1 MNNIVIRENQSVNID
16 RLDAQRHL
24 YSKAKIYTYVIVILC
39 VLIPVLLAIAKV
51 VFPRMDVLVKVTVVY
66 SFVIVFC
73 KPLLNN
79 YISKLQALAA
89 RIQQLFDCEVFEL
102 AWNEPLCG
110 TKPAPEDVFKAK
122 TNKDR
127 ERFQNWYEDA
137 VGELDRLPGIIVC
150 QRTNVFYDRILRN
163 IYGKTVNVMFYIA
176 FLLVFFIGFLQNL
189 HLWDF
194 FLKVIVPL
202 SPIVSW
208 MIDFKKQD
216 QLSLSALKRL
226 DSLVNKALDKLH
238 RGEQIDE
245 QVVAQIQNY
254 IFLHRKSSY
263 PVPDFIYAIRRK
275 SSEAATHYSVDEIV
289 DKLTHE

>member
-1 MNNIVIRENQSVNID
+1 MNNIIERENQSVNID

-24 YSKAKIYTYVIVILC
+24 YSKAKVYTYVIVILC
-39 VLIPVLLAIAKV
+39 VLIPVLLAITKV
-51 VFPRMDVLVKVTVVY
+51 VFPEMDVLVKITVVY
-66 SFVIVFC
+66 SFVIVFF

-122 TNKDR
+122 SNKGK
-127 ERFQNWYEDA
+127 ERFRNWYEEA
-137 VGELDRLPGIIVC
+137 IGKLDRLPGIIVC

-163 IYGKTVNVMFYIA
+163 IYGKAVNVMFYIA

-208 MIDFKKQD
+208 MIDFKKQNR
-216 QLSLSALKRL
+216 LSLSALERL
-226 DSLVNKALDKLH
+226 DSLVNKAFDKLYH
-238 RGEQIDE
+238 GEQIDE

-275 SSEAATHYSVDEIV
+275 TSEAATHYSVDEIV
-289 DKLTHE
+289 NKLTHE

>member
-1 MNNIVIRENQSVNID
+1 MNNIVKRENLSVNID

-24 YSKAKIYTYVIVILC
+24 YSKAKTYTYLIVILC

-51 VFPRMDVLVKVTVVY
+51 VFPKMDVLVKVTVVY
-66 SFVIVFC
+66 SFVIVFF

-110 TKPAPEDVFKAK
+110 TKPAPEEVFKAK
-122 TNKDR
+122 TNQGIKG
-127 ERFQNWYEDA
+127 FLNWYEIA
-137 VGELDRLPGIIVC
+137 VEKLDRLPGILVC
-150 QRTNVFYDRILRN
+150 QRTNVFYDKKLRN
-163 IYGKTVNVMFYIA
+163 IYEIAVNVMFCGA
-176 FLLVFFIGFLQNL
+176 FLLVFVIGFLQNL
-189 HLWDF
+189 YLWDF

-208 MIDFKKQD
+208 MIDFKKQNR
-216 QLSLSALKRL
+216 LSLSALGRL
-226 DSLVNKALDKLH
+226 DSLVSKALDKLYH
-238 RGEQIDE
+238 GEQIDE
-245 QVVAQIQNY
+245 QAVAQIQNY

-275 SSEAATHYSVDEIV
+275 SSEAATHYSVNEIV